1 MASAQPMEQARADDL
16 TSVFGG
22 FSALSLKAQAIA
34 VELAKIS
41 EENFGAGAKAAERF
55 RNAKSMQDITA
66 LQTDLIKESIATLNE
81 HYRKIAEIAAST
93 PQEVARSC
101 AEMFSAVTHA
111 GGEIVNRAS
120 DATRQVSDQVADA
133 AHRTAEAGRRGAE
146 EMRRGA
152 EPARHS

>member
-1 MASAQPMEQARADDL
+1 MEQARTDDL

-41 EENFGAGAKAAERF
+41 EENFGAGAKAAERL

-66 LQTDLIKESIATLNE
+66 IQTDLIKESITTMNE

-93 PQEVARSC
+93 PRDVARSC
-101 AEMFSAVTHA
+101 SEMFSAVTHA

-120 DATRQVSDQVADA
+120 DATRQVGNQIAGA
-133 AHRTAEAGRRGAE
+133 AQQTAEAGRRGAE

-152 EPARHS
+152 ESARPS